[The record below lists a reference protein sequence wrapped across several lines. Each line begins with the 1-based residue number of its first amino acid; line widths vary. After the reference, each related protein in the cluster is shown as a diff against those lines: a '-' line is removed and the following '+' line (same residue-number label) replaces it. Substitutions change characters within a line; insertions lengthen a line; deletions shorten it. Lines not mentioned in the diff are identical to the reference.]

1 MPLNEIT
8 IARFVKMREVV
19 DLDPPYQ
26 REGDVWKP
34 GTRATLIDS
43 IINGLD
49 LPKLY
54 FEEVSE
60 KRYSKSGLKFEYAV
74 IDGKQRLESIL
85 AFADGTLPLAEDF
98 YFFEDDEVKASGMTL
113 AQLDEEYPHLADR
126 FWGFVLPIVVV
137 HANSGDLV
145 EEMFTR
151 LNAATALN
159 AAEKRNSIQS
169 PTKEA
174 ANRLADH
181 ELLVSRS
188 PIRSARYKYRELA
201 AKFLAIEHQ
210 LDTKDKLS
218 DTKAATLL
226 DLFRAT
232 RGAERSIS
240 DAEMDKYEARAMGT
254 LDRMMSVFIENDPLL
269 RSIGTVVVY
278 YICFREADFASAVQ
292 PSMLQMFEDARR
304 RAARMN
310 DSNPE
315 YAKRPY
321 ARLREYNVL
330 VQSTND
336 GSALA
341 RRAEILRA
349 FVLNGRPDNPMGG
362 LEALSEEALDVDGAD
377 D

>member
-1 MPLNEIT
+1 
-8 IARFVKMREVV
+8 MREVV

-85 AFADGTLPLAEDF
+85 AFADGTLELAEDF
-98 YFFEDDEVKASGMTL
+98 YFFEDDDVKASGMTL
-113 AQLDEEYPHLADR
+113 AQLDSEYPHLADR
-126 FWGFVLPIVVV
+126 FWGFVLPVVVV

-174 ANRLADH
+174 ANRLANH
-181 ELLVSRS
+181 ELLIHRS

-210 LDTKDKLS
+210 LDSKEKLS

-226 DLFRAT
+226 ELFRAT
-232 RGAERSIS
+232 RGADRSIS
-240 DAEMDKYEARAMGT
+240 DAEMDAYEASAKAT
-254 LDRMMSVFIENDPLL
+254 LDRMTSVFVENDPLL

-278 YICFREADFASAVQ
+278 YICFREADFASEVE
-292 PSMLQMFEDARR
+292 PSLLQTFEDARR

-330 VQSTND
+330 VQSSND

-349 FVLNGRPDNPMGG
+349 FVLGGRPDSPMLG
-362 LEALSEEALDVDGAD
+362 LEGLSEEALDVEGAD